1 MPHLSFWRSL
11 PRSKRG
17 SKDMRVYLVIMDETS
32 EALTALRFASRRA
45 QHTGG
50 QVHILALVPKQD
62 FVAWG
67 GVQATIEDEA
77 RSRAEALVAD
87 AAGTLFDEMGQ
98 RPVITVRMGDAT
110 REIRSYMQGCPELA
124 MLVLGAAPT
133 GAPGPLITHFAGPD
147 AGALPCPLTIVPGGL
162 TDDEIDR
169 MS

>member
-1 MPHLSFWRSL
+1 
-11 PRSKRG
+11 
-17 SKDMRVYLVIMDETS
+17 MRVYLVIMDETS

-77 RSRAEALVAD
+77 HSRAEALVTS

-98 RPVITVRMGDAT
+98 RPVITVRTGDAT
-110 REIRSYMQGCPELA
+110 REIRKYMAECPELA
-124 MLVLGAAPT
+124 MLVLGAAAS
-133 GAPGPLITHFAGPD
+133 GAPGPLITHFAGAD
-147 AGALPCPLTIVPGGL
+147 AGALPCPLTIVPGSL
-162 TDDEIDR
+162 SDADIDR

>member
-1 MPHLSFWRSL
+1 
-11 PRSKRG
+11 
-17 SKDMRVYLVIMDETS
+17 MRVYLVIMDETS

-77 RSRAEALVAD
+77 RSRAETLVAD

-110 REIRSYMQGCPELA
+110 REIRNYMLECPDLA
-124 MLVLGAAPT
+124 MLVLGAAAN
-133 GAPGPLITHFAGPD
+133 GAPGPLITHFAGAD
-147 AGALPCPLTIVPGGL
+147 AGALPCPLTIVPGSLSDG
-162 TDDEIDR
+162 DIDR

>member
-1 MPHLSFWRSL
+1 VRN
-11 PRSKRG
+11 KRG
-17 SKDMRVYLVIMDETS
+17 DINMRVYLVIMDETS

-77 RSRAEALVAD
+77 RSRAEALVTD
-87 AAGTLFDEMGQ
+87 AAGALFEDMGQ

-110 REIRSYMQGCPELA
+110 REIRNYMQECPDLA
-124 MLVLGAAPT
+124 MLVLGAAAT
-133 GAPGPLITHFAGPD
+133 GAPGPLITHFAGAD

-162 TDDEIDR
+162 SDEDIDR